1 MKRLVLIGLVAVLS
15 ACAGQP
21 NPNVPVEEK
30 GFGAP
35 QPAYP
40 TPSHQSSPQQSS
52 SDTSP
57 APAYQG
63 ADLDRSNASAR
74 TSTQSKSPVSVPPVN
89 SSSAAPSVSS
99 TAPPSTRHYD
109 GPPPALLALM
119 EQADRYE
126 SQGNQQAALA
136 QLERAQRI
144 APRDPMVYLQLARLR
159 LHMNDR
165 ARAEQ
170 LARRGLSLS
179 AGDPE
184 LTEAFNA
191 LLKELSR
198 G

>member
-1 MKRLVLIGLVAVLS
+1 MKRLVPIGLLALLS

-21 NPNVPVEEK
+21 YPDVPVEERSY
-30 GFGAP
+30 GVP
-35 QPAYP
+35 QSSYPA
-40 TPSHQSSPQQSS
+40 SSQQSSPSDSS
-52 SDTSP
+52 RTS
-57 APAYQG
+57 APAYNQSDLEG
-63 ADLDRSNASAR
+63 SNSPARPSADRMDSTVAASPEGSA
-74 TSTQSKSPVSVPPVN
+74 V
-89 SSSAAPSVSS
+89 AAPVASS

>member
-1 MKRLVLIGLVAVLS
+1 MKQLVLIGLVALLS

-21 NPNVPVEEK
+21 YPDVPVEEK
-30 GFGAP
+30 GYGVP
-35 QPAYP
+35 
-40 TPSHQSSPQQSS
+40 QSSYPASSQQSS
-52 SDTSP
+52 SDSRLAP
-57 APAYQG
+57 APAYNESDPERSSTPARSPAEPKETATTVSP
-63 ADLDRSNASAR
+63 AD
-74 TSTQSKSPVSVPPVN
+74 
-89 SSSAAPSVSS
+89 SSSAIPMASS

-165 ARAEQ
+165 SRAEQ